1 MPFGGDELKEI
12 LNVQELADYLKMNP
26 RTLQRK
32 ASKGEIPAIR
42 LDRQYRFDKEQI
54 DTWLSHKA
62 VAKPL
67 NILVVDD
74 DPAIGRLFT
83 QRLERF
89 GHNIITSTNG
99 VEALEFVNRKR
110 FDLIFLDLLMP
121 VIDGAELF
129 VRIREIDKQVTMSI
143 ITDEVDTNLLKR
155 AMKKGPVLIMH
166 KPLDGDDVLEAL
178 NGFARSVEVK
188 T

>member
-1 MPFGGDELKEI
+1 MKEI
-12 LNVQELADYLKMNP
+12 FTVQELAEYLKMNP

-32 ASKGEIPAIR
+32 ANKGEIPAIK

-54 DTWLSHKA
+54 DTWLSHRTVVKS
-62 VAKPL
+62 L

-83 QRLERF
+83 QSLGGN
-89 GHNIITSTNG
+89 GHKLTTSTNG
-99 VEALEFVNRKR
+99 VEALEFVTRKR

-121 VIDGAELF
+121 GIDGSELF
-129 VRIREIDKQVTMSI
+129 VRIREIDKYVTVAIM
-143 ITDEVDTNLLKR
+143 TDEVDTNRLKR

-166 KPLDGDDVLEAL
+166 KPLDRDDVLEDL
-178 NGFARSVEVK
+178 RSF
-188 T
+188 TRSG